1 MCRDLHLAYS
11 CISAGSCPTKVGER
25 EAPSPEK
32 EDKKVPKFILATAA
46 LLLRRPFPPPAA
58 ASSHD
63 EAVHE
68 AMHARTRTREATR
81 RLRAS
86 RIHEPYVDLGP
97 LDLSKRH

>member
-1 MCRDLHLAYS
+1 MPIVALVPGAARP
-11 CISAGSCPTKVGER
+11 IEVGER

-32 EDKKVPKFILATAA
+32 EDKKMRLFILATAA

-58 ASSHD
+58 TGSHD
-63 EAVHE
+63 DAVHD

-97 LDLSKRH
+97 LDLSNRH

>member
-1 MCRDLHLAYS
+1 MPIVASVPGAARP
-11 CISAGSCPTKVGER
+11 IEVGEG
-25 EAPSPEK
+25 ASPSPEK
-32 EDKKVPKFILATAA
+32 EDKKMPNFILATAA
-46 LLLRRPFPPPAA
+46 LLLRRPSPPATA
-58 ASSHD
+58 GSHD

-97 LDLSKRH
+97 LDLSKRY

>member
-1 MCRDLHLAYS
+1 MM
-11 CISAGSCPTKVGER
+11 
-25 EAPSPEK
+25 
-32 EDKKVPKFILATAA
+32 PKFILATAT
-46 LLLRRPFPPPAA
+46 LLLRSPLLPATA
-58 ASSHD
+58 GSHD
-63 EAVHE
+63 DAVHD

>member
-1 MCRDLHLAYS
+1 M
-11 CISAGSCPTKVGER
+11 
-25 EAPSPEK
+25 
-32 EDKKVPKFILATAA
+32 PKFILASAA
-46 LLLRRPFPPPAA
+46 LLLRRPFPPAA
-58 ASSHD
+58 ASHD
-63 EAVHE
+63 DAVHD